1 LSVRRKIPSRNQRL
15 VRQRARQLCEYCHTA
30 EQWQYVRFTVDH
42 VVPLSQGGSDDM
54 DNLALACFHCN
65 RRKAGRVEAVDPV
78 TGETVALF
86 NPRRQLWQDH
96 FVWSADGLQVI
107 GVTSE
112 GRTTVE
118 ALAMN
123 RERVISIRAA
133 DRVVGRHPPAGD
145 PLLAT
150 ESNGDL

>member
-1 LSVRRKIPSRNQRL
+1 M
-15 VRQRARQLCEYCHTA
+15 RQRARQLCEYCHIS
-30 EQWQYVRFTVDH
+30 ERWQYVHFTMDH
-42 VVPLSQGGSDDM
+42 VVPLSQGGSDDI

-65 RRKAGRVEAVDPV
+65 RRKAGRAEAFDSV

-86 NPRRQLWQDH
+86 NPRRQSWQDH
-96 FVWSADGLQVI
+96 FIWSADGLHAI
-107 GVTSE
+107 GVTSV

-133 DRVVGRHPPAGD
+133 DRIVERHPPGGD
-145 PLLAT
+145 PQLVHD
-150 ESNGDL
+150 SNSDM

>member
-1 LSVRRKIPSRNQRL
+1 MSVRRKIPSRNQRL